1 MQDKQLNQRLLKLL
15 YDHKEEHV
23 GSCFTCLD
31 IIDNIFKKKNK
42 EDIFILSNGHAAYAL
57 YSVLEKYHDNVD
69 ADDLAKKH
77 GGHPNLDE
85 ENHIY
90 CSTGSLGSGIIIAI
104 GRALGNPNRKV
115 YVTLSDGE
123 CAEGSVWEGLR
134 FIADYGLKNIEV
146 HVNCNGWAC
155 YDTIDVNVLEKRLK
169 AFLPSIYIHK
179 TNFNKLS
186 FLKGLDSHYIIL
198 NEDQYNQGQKELS

>member
-1 MQDKQLNQRLLKLL
+1 MIDKKLNQRLLKLL

-31 IIDNIFKKKNK
+31 IIDNIFKNKSK

-57 YSVLEKYHDNVD
+57 YSILEKYYDDIN

-85 ENHIY
+85 KNKIY

-134 FIADYGLKNIEV
+134 FIEDYGLKNIEV

-155 YDTIDVNVLEKRLK
+155 YDIINVNTLEKRLK
-169 AFLPSIYIHK
+169 AFLPSIHIHR

-186 FLKGLDSHYIIL
+186 FLKGLDSHYMIL
-198 NEDQYNQGQKELS
+198 NEEQYTQGLKELL